1 MSEEKIKVMTDCLFT
16 LVKALNTTLDR
27 LDALTDRIQALYEQH
42 HVLIANNQQ
51 AFIMAREDFFRRL
64 ITAEVEKEIEKNK
77 LKDRTERKQTD
88 DANRNRT
95 SRKISFTINSRCQ
108 GSNEEVAPVKR

>member
-1 MSEEKIKVMTDCLFT
+1 MKVMTDCLFT

-27 LDALTDRIQALYEQH
+27 LETLTDRIQALYEQH
-42 HVLIANNQQ
+42 QVLIVNNQQ
-51 AFIMAREDFFRRL
+51 AFILAREDFFRRL
-64 ITAEVEKEIEKNK
+64 ITAEVDREIEKNK

-95 SRKISFTINSRCQ
+95 SRKISFTINSGREE
-108 GSNEEVAPVKR
+108 SNEEVASVKR